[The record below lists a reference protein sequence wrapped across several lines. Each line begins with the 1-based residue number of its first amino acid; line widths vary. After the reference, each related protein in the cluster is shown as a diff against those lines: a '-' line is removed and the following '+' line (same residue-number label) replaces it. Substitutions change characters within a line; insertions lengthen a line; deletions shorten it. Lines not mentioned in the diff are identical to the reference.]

1 MARINFKHFEL
12 FPESESQFF
21 LKVADVE
28 VTFVKDDKGQVIH
41 IDIHSNGQDLRARR
55 IKQSSGEDEHTLAR
69 PRGIKNGT

>member
-55 IKQSSGEDEHTLAR
+55 IK
-69 PRGIKNGT
+69 